1 MSILH
6 TFLEERGLSIHDYTV
21 YQMGSLLF
29 PFRHVFPR
37 VRRMEPAWPASMS
50 ILMMSK
56 TDMTSCHSNMLSYI
70 KIEIYLTRLYGCV
83 ATAVSGA
90 KCSTR

>member
-1 MSILH
+1 MSIH
-6 TFLEERGLSIHDYTV
+6 TFLEERGLSIKW
-21 YQMGSLLF
+21 G
-29 PFRHVFPR
+29 PCFRFAMSFQESDV
-37 VRRMEPAWPASMS
+37 WNQLASMS

-70 KIEIYLTRLYGCV
+70 KIEIYLTCLYGCGV

-90 KCSTR
+90 KC